1 MVKGLPV
8 FAQAFA
14 EHQDQYVL
22 IGGGAVYLH
31 LENAGFNP
39 RVTKDLDVVLTAH
52 SINPDFVQHFWSFL
66 SEGGYERGERGDG
79 KPVRY
84 RFQNPKNANYPAML
98 ELLGRPLGEP
108 PEGQTIALMPT
119 DEDLSDLSVILL
131 GEDILHV
138 VRTHRQVLDGAS
150 CLTPFGLILL
160 KARAFL
166 DLSGRREAGDKV
178 QSSDIK
184 KHRNDVF
191 RMATLLASGHDFSA
205 PEPTRGDL
213 IRFLDRVEADVD
225 THPSILASQGDI
237 PGGSIPERVRDLR
250 ALALD

>member
-1 MVKGLPV
+1 MVKGLPI

-14 EHQDQYVL
+14 EHQDRYVL
-22 IGGGAVYLH
+22 IGGGAVYLQ

-39 RVTKDLDVVLTAH
+39 RVTKDLDVVLTTH
-52 SINPDFVQHFWSFL
+52 SINPDFVQHLWSFL
-66 SEGGYERGERGDG
+66 SEGGYERWERGDG
-79 KPVRY
+79 EPVRY
-84 RFQNPKNANYPAML
+84 RFQKPKKANFPAML

-108 PEGQTIALMPT
+108 PEGQTIALMPA

-131 GEDILHV
+131 DDDILHV
-138 VRTHRQVLDGAS
+138 VRTQQQVLDGVS

-160 KARAFL
+160 KARAYL

-191 RMATLLASGHDFSA
+191 RMAALLALGHDLAA
-205 PEPTRGDL
+205 PESARGDL

-225 THPSILASQGDI
+225 NHYHILASLGKI
-237 PGGSIPERVRDLR
+237 PGGSMLERIQELR
-250 ALALD
+250 NLALS